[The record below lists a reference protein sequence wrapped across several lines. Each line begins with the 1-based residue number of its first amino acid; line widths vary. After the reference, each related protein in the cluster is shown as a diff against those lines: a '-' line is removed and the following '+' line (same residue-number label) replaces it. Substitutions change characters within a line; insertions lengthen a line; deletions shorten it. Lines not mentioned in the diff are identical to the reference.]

1 MSLLAFVHAWDS
13 EATCTVGEQ
22 CSSDETGMLQKNARM
37 AQVNEFSKA
46 NQTDGK
52 YQKGAINVSMQGP
65 TDASEPMQSI
75 CRCKEPN
82 GNDNG
87 IECHHEWYETVTNGE
102 RKHRIGLAFDDGNCP
117 SCCQC
122 TSATRFPSKDRANF
136 CHGGDQCGK
145 C

>member
-22 CSSDETGMLQKNARM
+22 CSSDDTGMLQKNARM

-52 YQKGAINVSMQGP
+52 YQKGA
-65 TDASEPMQSI
+65 DAKESKKFLCQ
-75 CRCKEPN
+75 CKQPN
-82 GNDNG
+82 GNDNTMQCQGYYDFSKG
-87 IECHHEWYETVTNGE
+87 IYPSSDF
-102 RKHRIGLAFDDGNCP
+102 IDDGNCP
-117 SCCQC
+117 TCCQC
-122 TSATRFPSKDRANF
+122 TSATTFPKEDRADF
-136 CHGGDQCGK
+136 CHGGAQCGQ